1 MEQPLQPQPETAAS
15 VARDLEESRLVGVP
29 VALARD
35 ADVAE
40 RDGGSCVPN
49 LDVTV
54 VDGAVLKR
62 KRGRPAKGAPK
73 VAPPVRQKKD
83 EEDVCFICFDGGS
96 LVLCDRRGC
105 PKAYHPACIKRDEA
119 FFQSKAKWNCG
130 WHICSFC
137 QKASHYM
144 CYTCTYSLC
153 KGCTKDADFVCVRE
167 NKGLCGMCMRT
178 IMLIENSAQGNKE
191 MCEVDFDDKSS
202 WEYLF
207 KVYWMYLKG
216 KLSLTFDEL
225 LRAKNSWKGAAPMNY
240 KVQSPHELYHLRDDK
255 GSGSENSCIDIESNN
270 LKNKKPKRQPK
281 LLGKGDCL
289 DNRITS
295 GGDSGVSLPECTKWA
310 TKELLEFVAHMKNSD
325 TSLLSQ
331 FDVQTLLLEYVKKNN
346 LRDPQQMSQIVCDS
360 RLLNLF
366 GKARVGHIEMLK
378 LLESHFLLK
387 DNDLN
392 AVASEGEA
400 IDNYNKQLM
409 LVNDKRCK
417 THKKADV
424 LVPQSNPD
432 AYAAI
437 DAHNINLIYLR
448 RSLMEHLTEDIEK
461 IHENVVGSFVRIRI
475 SSSDQKQDMY
485 RLVQVVG
492 ISKVA
497 EPYKIGTRTTDI
509 KLEILNLNRK
519 EVIPIAEISNQEFC
533 EDECKRLRQSIKYGL
548 SKRLT
553 VGEILDKALTLQAIR
568 VNDLL
573 EAEILRL
580 NHLRDRASE
589 KGHRKELKE
598 YVEKLQLLNSPEER
612 QRRLHEIPDVHSD
625 PNLDS
630 MFESD
635 EDDGESDETKQDSNI
650 FSKYLGLDRR
660 ERGPMFPKVSNG
672 VSNDMGCKTEDLPAT
687 REPICIQKNHIDR
700 DDTAI
705 DDSTNAV
712 VKSEVSSVAVDI
724 SSSLL
729 STGME
734 QPFNDS
740 LNDRLWHYKDPSGKI
755 QGPFSMS
762 QLSKWNKNE
771 CFPPDLRIWR
781 IDEKQENSILLTD
794 APSGKCSK
802 NVSLPLNS
810 QLLSLGVSVTL
821 DNKDNSQDAG
831 KNATKNEISPDRQIV
846 EQSRE
851 QKVDNT
857 STQSDGKDEP
867 VRSNGWH
874 GQLHVDP
881 SVLSTAF
888 PEKLNENP
896 SDKLSKGHGIV
907 GNSEDNGNNGS
918 NRTSDGQ
925 SNSGQSYQKQSDNE
939 ETSGQSSGQTWRP
952 PNVSSSSNCLVTTSA
967 HVSGTKTSPHK
978 LGFDL
983 HNPPSPPACHTS
995 SGQTW
1000 RHPNVNSS
1008 SNCLVTTSAHVSGTK
1023 TSPLKLGFDLHN
1035 PPSPPACN
1043 TSTWQAIIGEPNDF
1057 DESVSDL
1064 LAEVEAME
1072 SLGGLESP
1080 TSTMKC
1086 GEELTEGS
1094 KNDCLSFI
1102 AELSPMLDAGKGD
1115 ALSSTG
1121 DLNLPSQ
1128 STAVE
1133 EPLQQA
1139 DVHHHHQRISAEHSS
1154 RSSKVEVGAKNVSVS
1169 GNQWDSGSE
1178 NSQIVPSPATLGL
1191 GIDTTWR
1198 LGLENTHLG
1207 WSGID
1212 QGNANVGW
1220 GVGQTAVQENR
1231 SSNSYTSAVTPGF
1244 GDSQTRYG
1252 SDRFSVPRDRGFQ
1265 GHGSGRESGFGR
1277 SRTAYNRQPL
1287 FGVGNGGSYRPL
1299 PKGQRVC
1306 KFYESGYCKKG
1317 ASCDYWHP

>member
-1 MEQPLQPQPETAAS
+1 MEQPLQPQPETAA
-15 VARDLEESRLVGVP
+15 VGARDLEQSRLVGVP
-29 VALARD
+29 VAGRAGNRRGRWTRRTFVLFASTVAASFSVIAGDVQKRIISRVLSETKSFFDQRPSGIAVGIYVAFVRSRHIICAILART
-35 ADVAE
+35 
-40 RDGGSCVPN
+40 
-49 LDVTV
+49 L
-54 VDGAVLKR
+54 
-62 KRGRPAKGAPK
+62 
-73 VAPPVRQKKD
+73 
-83 EEDVCFICFDGGS
+83 
-96 LVLCDRRGC
+96 
-105 PKAYHPACIKRDEA
+105 
-119 FFQSKAKWNCG
+119 
-130 WHICSFC
+130 
-137 QKASHYM
+137 
-144 CYTCTYSLC
+144 
-153 KGCTKDADFVCVRE
+153 CVRDAQ
-167 NKGLCGMCMRT
+167 K
-178 IMLIENSAQGNKE
+178 MLILFVSERIK
-191 MCEVDFDDKSS
+191 CEVDFDDKSS

-225 LRAKNSWKGAAPMNY
+225 LQAKNPWKGAAPMSY
-240 KVQSPHELYHLRDDK
+240 KIQSPHELYHLRDDK

-281 LLGKGDCL
+281 LLDKGDCL
-289 DNRITS
+289 DRITS

-310 TKELLEFVAHMKNSD
+310 SKELLEFVAHMKNGD

-331 FDVQTLLLEYVKKNN
+331 FDVQTLLLEYANKNN
-346 LRDPQQMSQIVCDS
+346 LRDPQQKSQIVCDS

-366 GKARVGHIEMLK
+366 GKTRVGHIEMLK
-378 LLESHFLLK
+378 LLEPHFLLK
-387 DNDLN
+387 DNGPAENTFGAGIIN

-409 LVNDKRCK
+409 LVDDKRCK
-417 THKKADV
+417 TH
-424 LVPQSNPD
+424 NPD

-437 DAHNINLIYLR
+437 DVHNINLIYMR
-448 RSLMEHLTEDIEK
+448 RSLMENLTEDTEK
-461 IHENVVGSFVRIRI
+461 IHEKVVGSFVRIRI
-475 SSSDQKQDMY
+475 SSNDQKQDMY

-492 ISKVA
+492 TSKVA

-519 EVIPIAEISNQEFC
+519 EVISIAEISNQEFS

-553 VGEILDKALTLQAIR
+553 VGEILNKAVTLQAIR

-573 EAEILRL
+573 
-580 NHLRDRASE
+580 
-589 KGHRKELKE
+589 
-598 YVEKLQLLNSPEER
+598 NSPEER
-612 QRRLHEIPDVHSD
+612 QRRQHEIPDVHSD

-635 EDDGESDETKQDSNI
+635 EDDGESDERKQDSNI
-650 FSKYLGLDRR
+650 FSKYLGFDRK
-660 ERGPMFPKVSNG
+660 ERGSIFPRISNG
-672 VSNDMGCKTEDLPAT
+672 ASNDMGGKTQDLPAT
-687 REPICIQKNHIDR
+687 REPVGNTCTVKNNINC

-712 VKSEVSSVAVDI
+712 VKSEVSSVAPDI
-724 SSSLL
+724 SSPLL
-729 STGME
+729 FTGM
-734 QPFNDS
+734 QQS
-740 LNDRLWHYKDPSGKI
+740 LNDFLNDRSWHYQDPTGKI
-755 QGPFSMS
+755 QGPFSML
-762 QLSKWNKNE
+762 QLYKWNASG

-781 IDEKQENSILLTD
+781 VGEKQDNSILLTD
-794 APSGKCSK
+794 ALSGKCSK
-802 NVSLPLNS
+802 NVSLPFNS

-831 KNATKNEISPDRQIV
+831 KNGKNEISADGQII
-846 EQSRE
+846 EQSKE
-851 QKVDNT
+851 QKPQVDNT

-867 VRSNGWH
+867 VRSNGGH
-874 GQLHVDP
+874 GQLHVYP
-881 SVLSTAF
+881 SLLPTAI
-888 PEKLNENP
+888 PEKLNEDP
-896 SDKLSKGHGIV
+896 SDKLRKGHGIV
-907 GNSEDNGNNGS
+907 GNSENRNNGS
-918 NRTSDGQ
+918 IRTSDGQ
-925 SNSGQSYQKQSDNE
+925 SNSGHSYQKQSDSE
-939 ETSGQSSGQTWRP
+939 ENSGKSSGQTWRH
-952 PNVSSSSNCLVTTSA
+952 PNVNSSSDCLVTMSA

-983 HNPPSPPACHTS
+983 HNPPSPPAACNTS

-1000 RHPNVNSS
+1000 SHPNVNSS
-1008 SNCLVTTSAHVSGTK
+1008 SNCLVNTSAHVSDTKSSPHKLGFDLHNPPSPPARNTSSGQTWRHPDINSSSNCLVTTPAHVSATK
-1023 TSPLKLGFDLHN
+1023 TSPHKLGFDLHN

-1080 TSTMKC
+1080 TSIMKC
-1086 GEELTEGS
+1086 GEDLTEGS
-1094 KNDCLSFI
+1094 KNDCLSFV

-1128 STAVE
+1128 PTAAE
-1133 EPLQQA
+1133 EPLRQA
-1139 DVHHHHQRISAEHSS
+1139 DVHHHHHQRISAEHPS
-1154 RSSKVEVGAKNVSVS
+1154 RSSKVEVGTKNGVS

-1178 NSQIVPSPATLGL
+1178 NSPIVPSPGTLGL
-1191 GIDTTWR
+1191 AIDTTWR

-1231 SSNSYTSAVTPGF
+1231 SSSSYTSAVTPGF
-1244 GDSQTRYG
+1244 GDSQTKYG
-1252 SDRFSVPRDRGFQ
+1252 SDRFSVSRDRGFQ
-1265 GHGSGRESGFGR
+1265 GHSRESGLSR
-1277 SRTAYNRQPL
+1277 SRIPYNRQPSY
-1287 FGVGNGGSYRPL
+1287 GVGNGASYKPL